1 MGLQARFLTRDS
13 APYSTYTGGSEMLAW
28 SRWQLGWLEPAQIR
42 CVTGTEATV
51 TLSPVANPGTGTAM
65 AAIPISRHKA
75 IIMESRHKLGYDT
88 ALATEGVLVYTVDA
102 ALATRRLPLKMA
114 GDTGNA
120 QVNDYPILTQGQ
132 SVTIGGYTITVQSV
146 TPSGDTITITKDK
159 T

>member
-75 IIMESRHKLGYDT
+75 IVMESRHKL
-88 ALATEGVLVYTVDA
+88 ALREWVGSRGSARGSWNPPEV
-102 ALATRRLPLKMA
+102 RRGP
-114 GDTGNA
+114 
-120 QVNDYPILTQGQ
+120 P
-132 SVTIGGYTITVQSV
+132 
-146 TPSGDTITITKDK
+146 
-159 T
+159 

>member
-1 MGLQARFLTRDS
+1 M
-13 APYSTYTGGSEMLAW
+13 
-28 SRWQLGWLEPAQIR
+28 
-42 CVTGTEATV
+42 
-51 TLSPVANPGTGTAM
+51 
-65 AAIPISRHKA
+65 
-75 IIMESRHKLGYDT
+75 
-88 ALATEGVLVYTVDA
+88 YTVDA

-159 T
+159 A